1 MSYFPDISDS
11 SAVFTEFTAV
21 SQTLNDQVVTWTT
34 TPRSTGSTGVTI
46 DVSGNIT
53 LNGGA
58 SYWLILS
65 MDVTRDSITEDV
77 YFRWYDQSDQ
87 VISSTAGASQ
97 LLFNRPNAPTPNSVG
112 FYAADV
118 LVGGERTIY
127 VKYTSTVDATIE
139 STMTLLCIEL
149 KR

>member
-1 MSYFPDISDS
+1 MSYFPDVSDS

-34 TPRSTGSTGVTI
+34 TPRTTGSTGVTI
-46 DVSGNIT
+46 DTSGNIT
-53 LNGGA
+53 LSGGA

-65 MDVTRDSITEDV
+65 MDVTGNSTTDDV
-77 YFRWYDQSDQ
+77 YFRWYDKSDQ
-87 VISSTAGASQ
+87 IIYAEQGASQ
-97 LLFNRPNAPTPNSVG
+97 LLFNRPDSPTPNSVG

-118 LVGGERTIY
+118 LIGGERTIY
-127 VKYTSTVDATIE
+127 IKYTGTVDVTIE
-139 STMTLLCIEL
+139 STMTLLCIES